1 MDSVNPVLK
10 FASYILVHAPDMLM
24 HNGTTQTME
33 RLLNPGSQ
41 YLKTIS
47 ASLRGFEEAVS
58 YAPNQVYIGNITPDE
73 LRDVT
78 KPWYDSKTG
87 GGRFGKYGEIMPQ
100 DEFIA
105 LMKLADAF
113 GLVNL
118 TPGFTASVKE
128 KLQKH
133 PLLSGLANGL
143 AGSGDVTA
151 LVEDG
156 AEAIYNE
163 GVPVGCVKKAH
174 DVDPNLSA
182 HVLFENIVTKA
193 SGALALMHL
202 IEKSGIDAGDIDYI
216 IECSEEACGDMNQR
230 GGGNF
235 AKAIAESAGAVN
247 ATGADT
253 RGFCAAPMHAIIQAA
268 ALVKSGTFKNVAV
281 VAGGATAKLGMN
293 GKDHVKKGMP
303 ILEDVLGGFAAL
315 ISEDDFTSPV
325 FNTDVVG
332 RHTVGTG
339 SAPQAVMTSLV
350 AAPLSRNGMK
360 ITDIDRYS
368 VEMQNPEVT
377 KPAGAGDVPEANY
390 KMIAAL
396 AVMRKELERAEI
408 SGFIERHGMVGWAPT
423 QGHIP
428 SGVPYLGFA
437 IADLTTGSLNRTMI
451 IGKGSLF
458 LGRMTNQFDGVSML
472 LERNTGKRIETSIE
486 TKSIRIGLT
495 LTGSELG
502 ETELVKAAEKA
513 ARENENIHVVLIGPK
528 KETFLEVVETDDA
541 HKEMEGLLDS
551 GALDGCVTMHYNFP
565 IGVSTI
571 GRVVTPAFG
580 NEMLLASTTGAS
592 AADRVEAMVKSA
604 IGGIAVAKAL
614 GVPKPSVGIL
624 NLDGARLVERELKS
638 LKENGYGI
646 SFAESEREDGGV
658 IMRGNDLLR
667 GNVDVMV
674 TDSLTGNI
682 MMKVF
687 SAYTTGGA
695 YESLGYGYGPGVG
708 KGYERLVL
716 IVSRASGAA
725 VVANAIN
732 YAAMLAKAGLMKHVK
747 AEFQAA
753 EKAGLKSNKEKP
765 VQAAP
770 DAEPRVAFPKEIT
783 NGEKPVQAVPDAE
796 PRVTLPKE
804 ITDGEIPGIDILEL
818 EEAVNCLHKEGIYAE
833 SGMGCTGPVVMVAAL
848 RLDTAREVLHE
859 NKFL

>member
-1 MDSVNPVLK
+1 MNPVLK
-10 FASYILVHAPDMLM
+10 SASYILVHAPDMVM
-24 HNGTTQTME
+24 NNGTTQTLE
-33 RLLNPGSQ
+33 RMHNPDSE
-41 YLKTIS
+41 YLK
-47 ASLRGFEEAVS
+47 AAQAALRGFEDAVD
-58 YAPNQVYIGNITPDE
+58 YAPNQVYIGNLTPE
-73 LRDVT
+73 QLRGMT
-78 KPWYDSKTG
+78 LPWYESKTQ

-113 GLVNL
+113 NLVRL
-118 TPGFTASVKE
+118 TPEFAAAMKE

-133 PLLSGLANGL
+133 PLLSGLADGL
-143 AGSGDVTA
+143 EGSDDVKELAAGD
-151 LVEDG
+151 
-156 AEAIYNE
+156 AEGLYHE
-163 GVPVGCVKKAH
+163 GVLVGCVKKAH
-174 DVDPNLSA
+174 DVDPNLNA
-182 HVLFENIVTKA
+182 HVLFENLVAKA
-193 SGALALMHL
+193 SGTLALKHL
-202 IEKSGIDAGDIDYI
+202 IDKSGIAAGDIDYI

-293 GKDHVKKGMP
+293 GKDHVKKGIP

-315 ISEDDFTSPV
+315 ISEDDLVSPV
-325 FNTDVVG
+325 FNTGVVG

-339 SAPQAVMTSLV
+339 SAPQAVITSLV
-350 AAPLSRNGMK
+350 AAPLSENGLK
-360 ITDIDRYS
+360 ITDIDKYS

-408 SGFIERHGMVGWAPT
+408 SSFIERHGMVGWAPT

-437 IADLTTGSLNRTMI
+437 IADLTSGSLSKTLI

-472 LERNTGKRIETSIE
+472 LERNSGKKTEARAEV
-486 TKSIRIGLT
+486 KSVRIGLT
-495 LTGSELG
+495 LDGSELG
-502 ETELVKAAEKA
+502 EAELVKAAEKA
-513 ARENENIHVVLIGPK
+513 AHENENIDVVLIGSNAK
-528 KETFLEVVETDDA
+528 TFLEVVETDDA
-541 HKEMEGLLDS
+541 HKKMEELLDS

-565 IGVSTI
+565 IGVSTV

-580 NEMLLASTTGAS
+580 NEMLLASTTGTS
-592 AADRVEAMVKSA
+592 ALDRAEAMVRNA
-604 IGGIAVAKAL
+604 VAGIAVAKAL
-614 GVPKPSVGIL
+614 GTPKPSVGIL
-624 NLDGARLVERELKS
+624 NLDGAQLARRELMA
-638 LKENGYGI
+638 LKENGYDL
-646 SFAESEREDGGV
+646 SFAESARENGGV
-658 IMRGNDLLR
+658 VMRGNDLLQ
-667 GNVDVMV
+667 GGVDVMV
-674 TDSLTGNI
+674 ADSLTGNI

-708 KGYERLVL
+708 PGYKRLIL

-725 VVANAIN
+725 VVANAID
-732 YAAMLAKAGLMKHVK
+732 YGARLAKAGLMKHVE
-747 AEFQAA
+747 AEFAAADRAGLGVLSKKGQAA
-753 EKAGLKSNKEKP
+753 QVAAVST
-765 VQAAP
+765 VQAEA
-770 DAEPRVAFPKEIT
+770 
-783 NGEKPVQAVPDAE
+783 
-796 PRVTLPKE
+796 LPKE
-804 ITDGEIPGIDILEL
+804 VVDEEIAGIDILEL
-818 EEAVNCLHKEGIYAE
+818 EAAVDCLRAAGIYAE
-833 SGMGCTGPVVMVAAL
+833 SGMGCTGPVVMISAL
-848 RLDTAREVLHE
+848 RADTAREVLRE
-859 NKFL
+859 GKFL